1 MEFMVS
7 FGANPI
13 ILNWKLRSNSPI
25 GSKWLSIKR
34 RK

>member
-1 MEFMVS
+1 VQIQLS
-7 FGANPI
+7 
-13 ILNWKLRSNSPI
+13 KLEIRSNSPI

>member
-13 ILNWKLRSNSPI
+13 I
-25 GSKWLSIKR
+25 
-34 RK
+34 